1 MHGRE
6 SAPRL
11 LMRKPRF
18 AARAAGRTMRALMH
32 PSTSSF
38 VRLALPWGLAATL
51 TLAASA
57 FALIG
62 RAAPAAGAITEL
74 RVGIDARARPVSTGE
89 RDYTSGAFEAVYARD
104 LAQRLGA
111 TLTLVPL
118 PPDGAWRALREG
130 EVDLVLGRAGAGGG
144 AEGLPVLRTGYHSG
158 LGVSMRADRPARGWD
173 ELRHRTLCTS
183 ADNTRA
189 QALAARLGAR
199 LQVHA
204 APAQALVRVRTGDC
218 DAAILDHAQLAP
230 LLARKEWTRFAATL
244 PPTGSSALQAWL
256 APARAALAAPLR
268 AAMAELDDP
277 LRWAQRRQAW
287 AANVAF
293 EVHYDQT
300 GPDCH

>member
-1 MHGRE
+1 
-6 SAPRL
+6 
-11 LMRKPRF
+11 
-18 AARAAGRTMRALMH
+18 MRALMH

-38 VRLALPWGLAATL
+38 VRRALPWGLAGAL

-62 RAAPAAGAITEL
+62 QAAPAPGTITDL
-74 RVGIDARARPVSTGE
+74 RVGIDARAWPVSTGE
-89 RDYTSGAFEAVYARD
+89 RDYTSGAFEPVYARE

-118 PPDGAWRALREG
+118 PPDGPWRALREG
-130 EVDLVLGRAGAGGG
+130 EVDLVLGRAEAGGG
-144 AEGLPVLRTGYHSG
+144 AEGLPVLSTGYRSG
-158 LGVSMRADRPARGWD
+158 LGVSMRADRPVRDWD
-173 ELRHRTLCTS
+173 GLRHRTLCTS

-189 QALAARLGAR
+189 QALAARLNAR

-218 DAAILDHAQLAP
+218 DAAVLDHAQLAP
-230 LLARKEWTRFAATL
+230 LLAQKEWTKFAAAL
-244 PPTGSSALQAWL
+244 PPTETSALQAWL
-256 APARAALAAPLR
+256 APSRAALAAPLR

-277 LRWAQRRQAW
+277 LRWAQRRQTW
-287 AANVAF
+287 ASNVAF
-293 EVHYDQT
+293 EVYYDQT